1 VTQIAAGIEATFHPH
16 DPLWVGIS
24 FVLAVFAA
32 YVSLELADRIRVST
46 GPARH
51 RWLAAAAVAM
61 GGGIWSMHFLAII
74 GLLLPFP
81 ADFDM
86 ALTLVSLMVAVVL
99 TAAGLSVAFWRSRG
113 WVHYLCAGSLMG
125 AGIAAMHYIGME
137 ALIIPAP
144 IAHDPAIAVL
154 SVIVAIAAATTA
166 VWLAVNTRRLPSRIA
181 SAVVMGGAVAG
192 MHFTGIAAFICEY
205 PPGVALKNAGE
216 SEPLLYL
223 GVTTIALALLVS
235 GLGLAYADKRARR
248 VGQMTLAQFG
258 INAIA
263 AEDLDTVFF
272 NALDLVRDMLRIDF
286 ALLKD
291 LDMTGGVIR
300 CLVTGA
306 NGLREIRM
314 LDLDDLSDRS
324 PVRRALDGAPV
335 TYETLDP
342 HSQAAFAD
350 LLAGRSIAAG
360 VTVGNKVAGDAA
372 LVICTVCFDDRM
384 FSDTDIAFLR
394 GLVDLLAVFKSRDL
408 AMRTVRLR
416 DRALEAIAQGVIVT
430 DEQGIGKRVIYA
442 NAAFMAMTN
451 YPPEQ
456 ILAPRPPAFIV
467 AGSSPGLNERLALDA
482 IKRRPTSFD
491 CQIMRADRSTFTC
504 RVTASPIVDTA
515 GDLTHYVWVHEDVTE
530 SRRRD
535 SQLRDMQRAETIGRL
550 TGGVAHEFNNLLA
563 VVRSNA
569 EDIRED
575 LKSVPLIHRQASLVV
590 QAADRGAALIQQ
602 LLTYA
607 RKKETQTE
615 IVDVEQVLAAFE
627 RLLRATVEA
636 DIEIETVTE
645 EDLPA
650 IKVDPAQF
658 EEALLHLGLNARDA
672 MPRGGRLIVETVCV
686 HMDLDD
692 VRQFHG
698 LAPGAY
704 LQIAVTDTGE
714 GMTAD
719 VARRAFDPFF
729 TTKDVGQGTG
739 LGLSMVYGFTKQT
752 GGDARIYSEA
762 GHGTVVKLY
771 IPVAA
776 SPAAGAE
783 AADIFSDAKS
793 GGRIL
798 LVEDNDLLRASVS
811 GKLERLGYSVTAAPA
826 GPQGVV
832 ALENSAPFDLV
843 LTDIVMPGMSGADL
857 AREVQRRWP
866 RTKVLMTS
874 GYSAAAV
881 FGKVQ
886 VPHGI
891 RVLPK
896 PFTNA
901 QLSEAVRATLA
912 APTPPVIF
920 APSRPN

>member
-1 VTQIAAGIEATFHPH
+1 
-16 DPLWVGIS
+16 
-24 FVLAVFAA
+24 
-32 YVSLELADRIRVST
+32 
-46 GPARH
+46 
-51 RWLAAAAVAM
+51 
-61 GGGIWSMHFLAII
+61 
-74 GLLLPFP
+74 
-81 ADFDM
+81 
-86 ALTLVSLMVAVVL
+86 
-99 TAAGLSVAFWRSRG
+99 
-113 WVHYLCAGSLMG
+113 
-125 AGIAAMHYIGME
+125 
-137 ALIIPAP
+137 
-144 IAHDPAIAVL
+144 
-154 SVIVAIAAATTA
+154 
-166 VWLAVNTRRLPSRIA
+166 
-181 SAVVMGGAVAG
+181 
-192 MHFTGIAAFICEY
+192 
-205 PPGVALKNAGE
+205 
-216 SEPLLYL
+216 
-223 GVTTIALALLVS
+223 
-235 GLGLAYADKRARR
+235 
-248 VGQMTLAQFG
+248 
-258 INAIA
+258 
-263 AEDLDTVFF
+263 
-272 NALDLVRDMLRIDF
+272 
-286 ALLKD
+286 
-291 LDMTGGVIR
+291 
-300 CLVTGA
+300 
-306 NGLREIRM
+306 
-314 LDLDDLSDRS
+314 
-324 PVRRALDGAPV
+324 
-335 TYETLDP
+335 
-342 HSQAAFAD
+342 
-350 LLAGRSIAAG
+350 
-360 VTVGNKVAGDAA
+360 
-372 LVICTVCFDDRM
+372 
-384 FSDTDIAFLR
+384 
-394 GLVDLLAVFKSRDL
+394 
-408 AMRTVRLR
+408 
-416 DRALEAIAQGVIVT
+416 
-430 DEQGIGKRVIYA
+430 VIYA

-451 YPPEQ
+451 YPPGQ

-482 IKRRPTSFD
+482 VKRRPTTFD
-491 CQIMRADRSTFTC
+491 CKIMRADRSTFTC
-504 RVTASPIVDTA
+504 RVTASPIVDRL

-535 SQLRDMQRAETIGRL
+535 SQLREMQRAETIGRL

-575 LKSVPLIHRQASLVV
+575 LRSVPLIHRQASLVV
-590 QAADRGAALIQQ
+590 QAADRGVALVQQ

-615 IVDVEQVLAAFE
+615 IVDVTQVLGAFE
-627 RLLRATVEA
+627 RLLRTTVEA
-636 DIEIETVTE
+636 DIEIEMVSE

-672 MPRGGRLIVETVCV
+672 MPKGGRLIIETVCV

-704 LQIAVTDTGE
+704 LQIAITDTGD

-771 IPVAA
+771 IPVADSNA
-776 SPAAGAE
+776 VSAQAV
-783 AADIFSDAKS
+783 DIFSDVIPG

-798 LVEDNDLLRASVS
+798 LVEDNDLLRASVG

-832 ALENSAPFDLV
+832 ALENNAPFDLV
-843 LTDIVMPGMSGADL
+843 LTDVVMPGMSGADL

-881 FGKVQ
+881 FGKVHI
-886 VPHGI
+886 PHGI
-891 RVLPK
+891 RLLPK

-912 APTPPVIF
+912 APPPPVIF
-920 APSRPN
+920 APPRVN